1 MKRIFYLYLITFI
14 RIYSSDYE
22 EEKSIDSDAHV
33 LAESIRISPHFSSK
47 RLLTPGQRK
56 RIAAQTYIIESTVEP
71 SKKAVRSSPKMEELE
86 KLRVKFD
93 QRPLLAYNEK
103 TGTFRMIKDES
114 ELQQE
119 ELLHPCSPR
128 LTEENIREKY
138 NIQD

>member
-56 RIAAQTYIIESTVEP
+56 RVTEETYIIESTLEP
-71 SKKAVRSSPKMEELE
+71 SKNAVHNSPDMEEFPKIRISFE
-86 KLRVKFD
+86 H
-93 QRPLLAYNEK
+93 RPLLAYNEK

-128 LTEENIREKY
+128 LTEKNIREKY